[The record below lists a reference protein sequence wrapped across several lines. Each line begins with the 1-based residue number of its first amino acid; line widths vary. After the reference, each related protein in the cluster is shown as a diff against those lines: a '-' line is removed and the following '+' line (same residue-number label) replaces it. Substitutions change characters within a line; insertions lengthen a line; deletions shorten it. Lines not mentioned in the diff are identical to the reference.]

1 MNAIFNA
8 FNAQQ
13 IACNTLARQDSGCA
27 NKPTVAPIVTVQ
39 DGNNKA
45 TLSWNAVPGA
55 SKYQVF
61 RTEGLEQCK
70 QGKVL
75 LATLDSSVRIF
86 TDEGLANGRE
96 YSYIVIPKGSSE
108 SCFGPSSACASV
120 TPVSGPGV
128 VLNCNNNALVIPVVP
143 GQSAVLSRSCE
154 ISGVG
159 GFAGSVNV
167 GCTSSLTGVSCVPSA
182 ATITVSSSP
191 KTFTLSIEATSAAQG
206 DGSITVSASSNS
218 LVAYS
223 TIPVSAVAAGGA
235 QQASYDSSYKAPRCK
250 VYGSECSSGNLLN
263 GRGAMT
269 GGNELNAPNTID
281 NCQDGN
287 SGNYHSDESIDK
299 IVVRSG
305 DVSGNGAGE
314 SMRAGQKATIIA
326 TVFAWGTGTSD
337 TADFYYSTNSSP
349 TWTLIGTKKPSGGG
363 VTEIKIDYQ
372 LPEASIH
379 RVRVNFRYNGS
390 VRYVIVLFCSILSSI
405 CSVLITHHHNLKV
418 HARLAHGTIT
428 TI

>member
-1 MNAIFNA
+1 
-8 FNAQQ
+8 
-13 IACNTLARQDSGCA
+13 
-27 NKPTVAPIVTVQ
+27 
-39 DGNNKA
+39 
-45 TLSWNAVPGA
+45 
-55 SKYQVF
+55 
-61 RTEGLEQCK
+61 
-70 QGKVL
+70 
-75 LATLDSSVRIF
+75 
-86 TDEGLANGRE
+86 
-96 YSYIVIPKGSSE
+96 
-108 SCFGPSSACASV
+108 
-120 TPVSGPGV
+120 
-128 VLNCNNNALVIPVVP
+128 
-143 GQSAVLSRSCE
+143 
-154 ISGVG
+154 
-159 GFAGSVNV
+159 
-167 GCTSSLTGVSCVPSA
+167 
-182 ATITVSSSP
+182 
-191 KTFTLSIEATSAAQG
+191 
-206 DGSITVSASSNS
+206 
-218 LVAYS
+218 
-223 TIPVSAVAAGGA
+223 
-235 QQASYDSSYKAPRCK
+235 
-250 VYGSECSSGNLLN
+250 
-263 GRGAMT
+263 MT